1 MGSPFLLEGDASVIQ
16 DFSCMPCDG
25 YDQHVKMPE
34 LSQRVQD
41 NDKNSGVGYLIDAG

>member
-25 YDQHVKMPE
+25 YDQHD
-34 LSQRVQD
+34 SQV
-41 NDKNSGVGYLIDAG
+41 NSIKSKSIVDGLFMCFRI